1 MKAKAVAPAWSEIDL
16 GDLKQG
22 FRENLSAADI
32 AGYLLRTEEEVQQ
45 KAQDLGMKLA
55 PL

>member
-1 MKAKAVAPAWSEIDL
+1 MKAKAAAPAWSEIDL

-22 FRENLSAADI
+22 FRENLSVADI
-32 AGYLLRTEEEVQQ
+32 AGYLLRTEQEVQQ
-45 KAQDLGMKLA
+45 KAQELGMKLA